1 MRTLL
6 IYMISKKLN
15 WSLGHFKLLLKPW
28 FTEIDVIPESYDSLT
43 SDEVSVVPH
52 WGLSKAFLPHVV
64 ESVLSQFLFSCSWAH
79 TSLFPA
85 VDLWQLLSEPL
96 RVAATFSS
104 AFLPNPQTFPTTKD
118 DFRDFMCSLCGFRA
132 RNKEPKFHSAWLFG
146 LHHPYHIW

>member
-6 IYMISKKLN
+6 IYMFSKKLN

-28 FTEIDVIPESYDSLT
+28 FTEKDVIHESYYSLM

-52 WGLSKAFLPHVV
+52 WDLSKAFLPHMV
-64 ESVLSQFLFSCSWAH
+64 ESVQSQFLFSCGWAH

-85 VDLWQLLSEPL
+85 ADLWQLLSEPL

-104 AFLPNPQTFPTTKD
+104 AFLLNHQTFPTTKD
-118 DFRDFMCSLCGFRA
+118 D
-132 RNKEPKFHSAWLFG
+132 
-146 LHHPYHIW
+146 